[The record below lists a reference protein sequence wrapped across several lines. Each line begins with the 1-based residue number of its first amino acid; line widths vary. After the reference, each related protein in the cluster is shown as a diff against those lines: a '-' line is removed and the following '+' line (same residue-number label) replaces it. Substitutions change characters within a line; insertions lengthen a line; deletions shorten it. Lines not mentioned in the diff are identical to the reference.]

1 MDNGGVFI
9 MKKYTS
15 NSTNKLLISF
25 IIKSIITTVL
35 TVLLFTFLSSEL
47 IYKLDIDLNNIS
59 VISLFI
65 VAFSSILISSIS
77 VYNLKN
83 SGIIFGIISQIP
95 LIFYMLINAIFC
107 NNNWLYFF
115 IKLAISVLLGALFGL
130 IVTEKSKHKKVNYGR
145 K

>member
-25 IIKSIITTVL
+25 IIKSIISTVL

-47 IYKLDIDLNNIS
+47 MYKLDIDLNNIS

-65 VAFSSILISSIS
+65 VTFSSILISSIS

-83 SGIIFGIISQIP
+83 SGIIFGILSQIP
-95 LIFYMLINAIFC
+95 LIFYMFINAVFC

-115 IKLAISVLLGALFGL
+115 IKLAISILLGALFGL